1 MIGVE
6 QRCAVVGYGSW
17 ATAIVKILTENG
29 IKVNWHILNEE
40 ILSSVKSE
48 GRNCK
53 YLRDVDLD
61 NSLINAS
68 NDINEV
74 VRDTQNVVLAMPSA
88 FMKDVMKPL
97 IEPLHDKLV
106 ISAVKGI
113 IPEQYITITEYIAQQ
128 YAVDEDHMALITGP
142 SHAEEVGM
150 GRLSCLTAVC
160 KNKQA
165 QQQVIDMFSRPYIRV
180 STSEDVE
187 GVEYG
192 AIMKNIYAIAVGMAS
207 GLGYGDNFIAVL
219 IANCAAEMNRFFEA
233 CSGGKHN
240 TFASACLGDLL
251 VTCYSTYSR
260 NRRFGLLIGRGCTVR
275 SAMNEMTMVAE
286 GYFATKCIR
295 HTKAR
300 QEAEMP
306 IADMVYEVL
315 YNGASARRTMT
326 ALTKKLI

>member
-1 MIGVE
+1 MIE
-6 QRCAVVGYGSW
+6 IEHRCAVIGYGSW

-29 IKVNWHILNEE
+29 IKVNWHILNED
-40 ILSSVKSE
+40 ILSSIQNE

-61 NSLINAS
+61 NSLITAS
-68 NDINEV
+68 SDINQV
-74 VRDTQNVVLAMPSA
+74 VQDTHSVVLAMPSA
-88 FMKDVMKPL
+88 FMKDVLKPL

-113 IPEQYITITEYIAQQ
+113 IPEQYITITEYITSQ
-128 YAVDEDHMALITGP
+128 YAVDDNHIALITGP

-150 GRLSCLTAVC
+150 GRLSYLTAVC
-160 KNKQA
+160 KDCTA
-165 QQQVIDMFSRPYIRV
+165 QQRVIDMFSRPYIRV
-180 STSEDVE
+180 SVSEDVE

-207 GLGYGDNFIAVL
+207 GLGYGDNFISVL
-219 IANCAAEMNRFFEA
+219 IANCAAEMNRFFEV
-233 CSGGKHN
+233 CSEGKHN

-286 GYFATKCIR
+286 GYYATKCLR

-300 QEAEMP
+300 KGTDMP
-306 IADMVYEVL
+306 IADMVYDVL
-315 YNGASARRTMT
+315 YNGASARRTML

>member
-1 MIGVE
+1 MIGAE
-6 QRCAVVGYGSW
+6 DRCAVIGYGSW

-29 IKVNWHILNEE
+29 IGVNWHILNED
-40 ILSSVKSE
+40 ILTSVENE

-61 NSLINAS
+61 NTLLAVS
-68 NDINEV
+68 NEINEV
-74 VRDTQNVVLAMPSA
+74 VRDTKTVILAMPSA
-88 FMKDVMKPL
+88 FMKDVLKPL
-97 IEPLHDKLV
+97 IEPLHDKLI

-113 IPEQYITITEYIAQQ
+113 IPEEYITITEYIMQQ
-128 YAVDEDHMALITGP
+128 YAVEESNIALITGP

-150 GRLSCLTAVC
+150 GRLSYLTAVC
-160 KNKQA
+160 KDKES
-165 QQQVIDMFSRPYIRV
+165 QQRVINMFSRPYIRV

-207 GLGYGDNFIAVL
+207 GLGYGDNFLAVL
-219 IANCAAEMNRFFEA
+219 IANCAAEMNRFFEV
-233 CSGGKHN
+233 CSEGKHN

-286 GYFATKCIR
+286 GYYATKCLR
-295 HTKAR
+295 YTKAR
-300 QEAEMP
+300 KHTEMP
-306 IADMVYEVL
+306 IADMVYDVL

>member
-1 MIGVE
+1 
-6 QRCAVVGYGSW
+6 
-17 ATAIVKILTENG
+17 
-29 IKVNWHILNEE
+29 
-40 ILSSVKSE
+40 
-48 GRNCK
+48 
-53 YLRDVDLD
+53 
-61 NSLINAS
+61 
-68 NDINEV
+68 
-74 VRDTQNVVLAMPSA
+74 
-88 FMKDVMKPL
+88 
-97 IEPLHDKLV
+97 
-106 ISAVKGI
+106 
-113 IPEQYITITEYIAQQ
+113 
-128 YAVDEDHMALITGP
+128 
-142 SHAEEVGM
+142 
-150 GRLSCLTAVC
+150 
-160 KNKQA
+160 
-165 QQQVIDMFSRPYIRV
+165 MFSRPYIRV

-300 QEAEMP
+300 QGVEMP